1 MRSNNIQEEHMSDH
15 EKLAIHGGTPVRSE
29 PVPQRKPFSE
39 AELKEVTEALQS
51 DNLFYAGGSKV
62 YNFLDKYRATYGVEN
77 VVPSSSGTAALH
89 VALGAL
95 NLNPGDEVIVPP
107 VTDMGSIAPIVL
119 CGAVPVFVDIELE
132 TFNLDPEEV
141 KKKITDRTRAIM
153 VVHVWG
159 RPARLEEIQE
169 IVKGRDIAIIE
180 DCAESHHVRYKGRL
194 LGTMGDFGCFSFQQ
208 SKHITSGDGGATIVN
223 NERYL
228 QKAELFVDKGCDWT
242 KDRVYRKTYAFMAP
256 CYRMTELQGA
266 VLSAQ
271 MDKLPRIIEAR
282 SKAGGWLAS
291 QLQGLPGVV
300 PPPMP
305 DDEYGHGYWG
315 FPLRIVEEELG
326 ATRDEFREALLAEG
340 VKTDVWIGKPLYLY
354 DALAKQVSFGDSQ
367 WPFKGAGNDQEP
379 YEPGMCPNAEKA
391 LSQLCNVVRIHE
403 QISQEELADV
413 AKAIQ
418 KVARGLKK

>member
-1 MRSNNIQEEHMSDH
+1 MPHDQ

-29 PVPQRKPFSE
+29 PIPQRTPFDE
-39 AELKEVTEALQS
+39 HELRELTEALES
-51 DNLFYAGGSKV
+51 GSLFYAGGTKV
-62 YNFLDKYRATYGVEN
+62 YGFLEKYRALYGVSG

-119 CGAVPVFVDIELE
+119 CGAIPVFVDIELE
-132 TFNLDPEEV
+132 TFNLDPAEV
-141 KKKITDRTRAIM
+141 ERKITDRTRAIM

-159 RPARLEEIQE
+159 RPARLQEILG
-169 IVKGRDIAIIE
+169 IVKGRDIAVIE
-180 DCAESHHVRYKGRL
+180 DCAESHYVRYRGEL

-228 QKAELFVDKGCDWT
+228 QRAELFVDKGCDWT

-271 MDKLPRIIEAR
+271 IDKLPGIIDAR
-282 SKAGGWLAS
+282 QRKGGWLAQ
-291 QLQGLPGVV
+291 QLQDLPGVV
-300 PPPMP
+300 PPPVP

-315 FPLRIVEEELG
+315 FPLRVVEDELG
-326 ATRDEFREALLAEG
+326 ASRDDFREALLAEG
-340 VKTDVWIGKPLYLY
+340 IKSDVWIGKPLYLY
-354 DALAKQVSFGDSQ
+354 DALAKQISFGDSQ
-367 WPFKGAGNDQEP
+367 WPFKGAGNDVGP
-379 YEPGMCPNAEKA
+379 YEPGLCPNAERA
-391 LSQLCNVVRIHE
+391 LNQLCNIVRIHE
-403 QISQEELADV
+403 HLSDDDLADV
-413 AKAIQ
+413 ARAIR
-418 KVARGLKK
+418 KVAKGLKR